1 MMSSVKNTFTNGVG
15 TYGTSGVSGVSSASA
30 FIDGMDDTL
39 RGPTVLNEKGGVDR
53 SRYGLFED
61 IKDEKLKSLIL
72 AFYAKLIRDMPR
84 NSLEEYIDEIL
95 HFAHKSSDDETEL
108 QAIEYLFV
116 LLVQT
121 RDIGEGKGERQLFYW
136 FIIKL
141 MTIYPDTTLGIM
153 DMIPE
158 HNYGSWLDVNHLYKM
173 LQSDVREQEA
183 CYSAAARKRI
193 PFLTRLMDHLVD
205 MYVLQLTADN
215 VSSKSSTKMSLAPK
229 WAPREKSANKD
240 FAMAII
246 AKMYGDTSTRNMRSY
261 RKMLSS
267 LNKMLVTVETLMCDP
282 EGRFR
287 EIRPGS
293 VPAKCLKKNRKA
305 FMNQTKSGE
314 ERSSKIDRRECAMN
328 FINHA
333 EAVIADPSKASVKA
347 KNLMPHE
354 IVREYMKSGASVDP
368 ILEAQWSSYVQ
379 SFKDIGSLG
388 LMIPLSDVSGSMEI
402 CAGGIP
408 IQVSIAMGI
417 LLSELVSPEFKDRF
431 ITFESEPKWHKLP
444 SGGSLYQKVKS
455 AQSAG
460 WGGSTDFAAA
470 LELILKVC
478 KDHCI
483 SPELVKS
490 MTLAIF
496 SDMEFNEGDDGISKY
511 YMAETDEDKE
521 LFKDKYNKIAD
532 AFKRAGFIDP
542 VTGEAIM
549 PQILFWNL
557 RSDTP
562 GLPCAGD
569 SSRVSLVSGFSGNL
583 LKAFLSGDIHSVKF
597 DTPWDEMV
605 KVLNS
610 ERYDLVRK
618 VIAGVKEVVSTI
630 SGMPY
635 VMPIRHTEGETH
647 NETPTV
653 DDDLDETVLI
663 TVRAVPVESASPVS
677 GSNQDRPSS
686 PPPAY
691 PVPPLPEGWEEQV
704 DGKGRTYY
712 IDHNMKRTQ
721 WLRPS

>member
-1 MMSSVKNTFTNGVG
+1 MMSSVKNTFTYGVG
-15 TYGTSGVSGVSSASA
+15 ADSASGVSGGSA
-30 FIDGMDDTL
+30 FIDAMDDTL
-39 RGPTVLNEKGGVDR
+39 RNPTVLNEKGEEDR
-53 SRYGLFED
+53 SHYGLFEN
-61 IKDEKLKSLIL
+61 IKDAKLQSLIL
-72 AFYAKLIRDMPR
+72 AFYAKLVRDLSR
-84 NSLEEYIDEIL
+84 TSLEEYIDEIL
-95 HFAHKSSDDETEL
+95 NFARKSSDAGAEL

-136 FIIKL
+136 FVIKM
-141 MTIYPDTTLGIM
+141 MTIYPDTTLAIM
-153 DMIPE
+153 DIIPQ

-173 LQSDVREQEA
+173 LLSDVKEQGA

-193 PFLTRLMDHLVD
+193 PFLVQLMDHLVD
-205 MYVLQLTADN
+205 MYVLQLTTDT
-215 VSSKSSTKMSLAPK
+215 VSSKSGTKMSLAPK

-246 AKMYGDTSTRNMRSY
+246 AKMHGDTSTRNMRSY

-328 FINHA
+328 FTTHM

-354 IVREYMKSGASVDP
+354 IVKEYMKHDASVDP

-379 SFKDIGSLG
+379 SLKDLGCLG
-388 LMIPLSDVSGSMEI
+388 LMIPLSDVSGSMS
-402 CAGGIP
+402 GIP
-408 IQVSIAMGI
+408 MEVSIAMGI

-431 ITFESEPKWHKLP
+431 ITFESTPKWHKLP

-455 AQSAG
+455 AMSAG
-460 WGGSTDFAAA
+460 WGGSTNFAAA
-470 LELILKVC
+470 LDLILQVC
-478 KDHCI
+478 IDHRI

-490 MTLAIF
+490 MTLAVF
-496 SDMEFNEGDDGISKY
+496 SDMQFDEADGKSSY
-511 YMAETDEDKE
+511 YSSAPNCR
-521 LFKDKYNKIAD
+521 FKDKFSRIAD

-542 VTGEAIM
+542 VTGEAVM

-557 RSDTP
+557 RGNTL
-562 GLPCAGD
+562 GFPCAGD
-569 SSRVSLVSGFSGNL
+569 TPGVSLVSGFSGNA
-583 LKAFLSGDIHSVKF
+583 LKAFLSGDIHSVKIE
-597 DTPWDEMV
+597 TPWDEMC

-610 ERYDLVRK
+610 DRYDLVRK

-653 DDDLDETVLI
+653 DDDPDDTVLI
-663 TVRAVPVESASPVS
+663 TVNAVPMVSASSVS
-677 GSNQDRPSS
+677 GSIQDRPSS

-712 IDHNMKRTQ
+712 IDHNTKRTQ